1 MLTYKDVG
9 HTITID
15 LPYNTKY
22 EGYLAECRYRFDS
35 FKGKYLVSMWIRKRM
50 VDYRYKVDSVR
61 VDTQYL
67 SGTRDTIRENLCLV
81 VDHACRIGFFDP
93 YISRLD
99 HILAQQHS
107 ENSYSYDVPQTMSQ
121 EGVYHV

>member
-1 MLTYKDVG
+1 MIKLQIENISKERED
-9 HTITID
+9 
-15 LPYNTKY
+15 
-22 EGYLAECRYRFDS
+22 E
-35 FKGKYLVSMWIRKRM
+35 FKRRNL
-50 VDYRYKVDSVR
+50 